1 MPNTNCSSRL
11 KRYFVQQ
18 NNKMINTMKAAIQN
32 RPIHD
37 DDYPKV
43 AIACEYGGHQAFG
56 HSLKCH
62 KSIKQNVNYV
72 TPLRDAL
79 GVYGVP
85 PEVKIISGKIIFVGT
100 CAEDS
105 AANQVMEACYSQHYS
120 YPKLKNLIFTQPRRP
135 RTYQRRKFCDV
146 CKAIF

>member
-1 MPNTNCSSRL
+1 
-11 KRYFVQQ
+11 
-18 NNKMINTMKAAIQN
+18 MKAAIQN
-32 RPIHD
+32 RPVRD

-43 AIACEYGGHQAFG
+43 AIACEYGGHHAYG

-72 TPLRDAL
+72 TPLKNAL
-79 GVYGVP
+79 GVYGNP
-85 PEVKIISGKIIFVGT
+85 PEVKITSEKIIFVGT

-105 AANQVMEACYSQHYS
+105 AANKVMEACYSQRNS
-120 YPKLKNLIFTQPRRP
+120 YPILKDLVFTQPRRP
-135 RTYQRRKFCDV
+135 RTNQCRKFCDV